1 MSEAW
6 KTWEGQAVDGFPLRQ
21 YLGGSDH
28 SAVYLTQLNSSG
40 EQKAAI
46 KFIPTDASAPAQLAQ
61 WRVAGELTHGHL
73 LQLIRVGRHETG
85 GANFL
90 YVVMEYAEENLSEI
104 LPQRAL
110 EPDEVRQVLESAL
123 DALNYLHAQG
133 LAHTRIK
140 PGNIL
145 AAGDQLKLSSDTLSE
160 IGSAA
165 VTPPQPGIYAA
176 PESATA
182 PASAAADVWSLGVTL
197 VEMLTQHMP
206 VLRGQMDVELPAP
219 ETIPA
224 PYLEIARR
232 SLQLDPARRA
242 SLKEIATLLNP
253 GSAASHRD
261 TSAPAG
267 VHAPGHTALAQPVEI
282 PAPAAVPNQA
292 AEHRET
298 PKVPAVTETVA
309 VVEPPKKSLASQ
321 QVSLLPHTLLAG
333 APARDA
339 TQKPNARKS
348 RFAVPAI
355 AAIFILAA
363 ILLAPRVLNR
373 FSQLQPQAA
382 TVEPSIAPA
391 PTSLI
396 PPASVTAPASV
407 IPPADQT
414 PAEKRAAAR
423 QAARERERNSAAAR
437 ETVAPNDAVSPA
449 SKRSAIP
456 GETRPSSEAS
466 NVRQMNTARGAVL
479 YQVVPDISQRAR
491 DTIQGTVRVG
501 VKVHVDA
508 NGNVSGAELDNFSS
522 KFFGDQAVQV
532 ARRWTFT
539 PPQVDGHNAPS
550 EWLLRFEFTQ
560 KATKVF
566 PTQTNR

>member
-46 KFIPTDASAPAQLAQ
+46 KFIPADASAYAQLAK
-61 WRVAGELTHGHL
+61 WRIAGELTHPHL
-73 LQLIRVGRHETG
+73 LQLIRVGRCELSTT
-85 GANFL
+85 NFL
-90 YVVMEYAEENLSEI
+90 YVVMEYAEENLAEI
-104 LPQRAL
+104 LPQRSL
-110 EPDEVRQVLESAL
+110 QPDEVRQVLESAL
-123 DALNYLHAQG
+123 DALTYLHAQG

-160 IGSAA
+160 IGSSPVA
-165 VTPPQPGIYAA
+165 VTQTGIYAA
-176 PESATA
+176 SESATT
-182 PASAAADVWSLGVTL
+182 PVSAAADLWSLGVTL
-197 VEMLTQHMP
+197 VEALTQRTP
-206 VLRGQMDVELPAP
+206 VLRGQSDVELPLP

-232 SLQLDPARRA
+232 CLQVDPSRRA
-242 SLKEIATLLNP
+242 TLKEISALLNP
-253 GSAASHRD
+253 TSTAPYRDAVQHAEVHTPVTQSPETLVAA
-261 TSAPAG
+261 
-267 VHAPGHTALAQPVEI
+267 L
-282 PAPAAVPNQA
+282 
-292 AEHRET
+292 EHPET
-298 PKVPAVTETVA
+298 PKTLPVAESAVPVA
-309 VVEPPKKSLASQ
+309 AGEPTKKSLASQ
-321 QVSLLPHTLLAG
+321 QVSLLPHTLL
-333 APARDA
+333 PASPVRD
-339 TQKPNARKS
+339 TTTKPTPRKS
-348 RFAVPAI
+348 RVAI
-355 AAIFILAA
+355 PLVAAIILLGA

-391 PTSLI
+391 PSSLTPPSTGTAPVL
-396 PPASVTAPASV
+396 PPA
-407 IPPADQT
+407 QT
-414 PAEKRAAAR
+414 KAEKRAAER
-423 QAARERERNSAAAR
+423 QTAREQNSPAAK
-437 ETVAPNDAVSPA
+437 ETVSSSDAVNPVSGRPVDAAEARPA
-449 SKRSAIP
+449 AKSAKVAQP
-456 GETRPSSEAS
+456 NP
-466 NVRQMNTARGAVL
+466 ARGAVL

-501 VKVHVDA
+501 VKVHVDDA
-508 NGNVSGAELDNFSS
+508 GKVTGADLDNFSS

-539 PPQVDGHNAPS
+539 PPQVDGRNAPS

-566 PTQTNR
+566 PTQTSP

>member
-40 EQKAAI
+40 EEKAAI
-46 KFIPTDASAPAQLAQ
+46 KFIPADASAYAQLAK
-61 WRVAGELTHGHL
+61 WRVAGELTHAHL
-73 LQLIRVGRHETG
+73 LQLIRVGRCEL
-85 GANFL
+85 ADKNFL

-123 DALNYLHAQG
+123 DALTYLHGQG

-160 IGSAA
+160 ISSAPVGLA
-165 VTPPQPGIYAA
+165 QAGIYAA
-176 PESATA
+176 PESTTA
-182 PASAAADVWSLGVTL
+182 PISAAADVWSLGVTL
-197 VEMLTQHMP
+197 VEALTQRTP
-206 VLRGQMDVELPAP
+206 VLRGQMDVELPVP

-224 PYLEIARR
+224 PYLDIARR
-232 SLQLDPARRA
+232 CLQVDPSRRA
-242 SLKEIATLLNP
+242 SLREISALLNP
-253 GSAASHRD
+253 TLTAPYRDGSQHADSHTPATQSPETLVAA
-261 TSAPAG
+261 
-267 VHAPGHTALAQPVEI
+267 L
-282 PAPAAVPNQA
+282 
-292 AEHRET
+292 EHRES
-298 PKVPAVTETVA
+298 PKAVPVAETVPAVETS
-309 VVEPPKKSLASQ
+309 KKSLASQ
-321 QVSLLPHTLLAG
+321 QVSLLPHTLLPASPVRDTTSK
-333 APARDA
+333 PAR
-339 TQKPNARKS
+339 RKS
-348 RFAVPAI
+348 RVAI
-355 AAIFILAA
+355 PLVAAIILLAA

-391 PTSLI
+391 PSSLT
-396 PPASVTAPASV
+396 PPASTSAPVAPAST
-407 IPPADQT
+407 QT
-414 PAEKRAAAR
+414 KTEKRAAEKE
-423 QAARERERNSAAAR
+423 AARERSSAAAR
-437 ETVAPNDAVSPA
+437 ETVSSSDTVNPISNRSVDATEARPA
-449 SKRSAIP
+449 SKSAKIAQTNP
-456 GETRPSSEAS
+456 
-466 NVRQMNTARGAVL
+466 ARGVVL

-501 VKVHVDA
+501 VKVHVDDA
-508 NGNVSGAELDNFSS
+508 GKVTGAELDNFSS

-539 PPQVDGHNAPS
+539 PPQVDGRNAPS

-566 PTQTNR
+566 PTQTSP

>member
-40 EQKAAI
+40 EEKAAI
-46 KFIPTDASAPAQLAQ
+46 KFIPADASAYAQLAK
-61 WRVAGELTHGHL
+61 WRVAGELTHAHL
-73 LQLIRVGRHETG
+73 LQLIRVGRWELADT
-85 GANFL
+85 NFL

-123 DALNYLHAQG
+123 DALTYLHGQG

-160 IGSAA
+160 IGSAPVGLA
-165 VTPPQPGIYAA
+165 QPGIYAA
-176 PESATA
+176 PESTTA
-182 PASAAADVWSLGVTL
+182 PISAAADVWSLGVTL
-197 VEMLTQHMP
+197 VEALTQRTP
-206 VLRGQMDVELPAP
+206 VLRGQMDVELPVP

-224 PYLEIARR
+224 PYLDMARR
-232 SLQLDPARRA
+232 CLQVDPSRRA
-242 SLKEIATLLNP
+242 SLKEISALLNP
-253 GSAASHRD
+253 TLTAPYRDASQ
-261 TSAPAG
+261 
-267 VHAPGHTALAQPVEI
+267 HADGHTAATQSPETLV
-282 PAPAAVPNQA
+282 AAL
-292 AEHRET
+292 EHREP
-298 PKVPAVTETVA
+298 PKAVPVAETVPAVETS
-309 VVEPPKKSLASQ
+309 KKSLASQ
-321 QVSLLPHTLLAG
+321 QVSLLPHTLLPASPVRDTTSK
-333 APARDA
+333 PAR
-339 TQKPNARKS
+339 RKS
-348 RFAVPAI
+348 R
-355 AAIFILAA
+355 AAIPLVAAIILLAA

-391 PTSLI
+391 PSSLT
-396 PPASVTAPASV
+396 PPASTSAPVAPAST
-407 IPPADQT
+407 QT
-414 PAEKRAAAR
+414 KTEKRAAEKE
-423 QAARERERNSAAAR
+423 AARERSSAAAR
-437 ETVAPNDAVSPA
+437 ETVSSSDTVNPVSNHSVDATEARPA
-449 SKRSAIP
+449 SKSAKIAQTNP
-456 GETRPSSEAS
+456 
-466 NVRQMNTARGAVL
+466 ARGAVL

-501 VKVHVDA
+501 VKVHVDDA
-508 NGNVSGAELDNFSS
+508 GKVTGAELDNFSS

-539 PPQVDGHNAPS
+539 PPQVDGRNAPS

-566 PTQTNR
+566 PTQTSP

>member
-21 YLGGSDH
+21 YLGGTDH

-46 KFIPTDASAPAQLAQ
+46 KFIPADASAYAQLAK
-61 WRVAGELTHGHL
+61 WRVAGELTHPHL
-73 LQLIRVGRHETG
+73 LQLIRVGRCEFAN
-85 GANFL
+85 ANFL

-110 EPDEVRQVLESAL
+110 EPGEARQMLESVL
-123 DALNYLHAQG
+123 DALSYLRAQG

-145 AAGDQLKLSSDTLSE
+145 AVGDQLKLSSDTLSE

-165 VTPPQPGIYAA
+165 VAMPQAGISAA

-182 PASAAADVWSLGVTL
+182 PVSGAGDVWSLGVTL
-197 VEMLTQHMP
+197 VEALTQRTP
-206 VLRGQMDVELPAP
+206 ILRGPDVELPAA
-219 ETIPA
+219 ETIPP
-224 PYLEIARR
+224 PYLDIARR
-232 SLQLDPARRA
+232 CVQVDPARRA
-242 SLKEIATLLNP
+242 SLKEISSLLNP
-253 GSAASHRD
+253 NSTSSHREAAQHAD
-261 TSAPAG
+261 LHTPATQSPETLIAALEHPELHKAAP
-267 VHAPGHTALAQPVEI
+267 V
-282 PAPAAVPNQA
+282 AATVP
-292 AEHRET
+292 
-298 PKVPAVTETVA
+298 
-309 VVEPPKKSLASQ
+309 VVESSKKSLGSQ
-321 QVSLLPHTLLAG
+321 QVSLLPHTLL
-333 APARDA
+333 PASPVRDA
-339 TQKPNARKS
+339 TTKPVRRKS
-348 RFAVPAI
+348 RVAIPLVAAV
-355 AAIFILAA
+355 ILLGA

-391 PTSLI
+391 PTSLT
-396 PPASVTAPASV
+396 PPSSVTAPV
-407 IPPADQT
+407 LPPSQSK
-414 PAEKRAAAR
+414 AEKRAEK
-423 QAARERERNSAAAR
+423 QAAREKNSAAAR
-437 ETVAPNDAVSPA
+437 EAASSSEAVNPVSSRSVDEAEVRPA
-449 SKRSAIP
+449 SKAAKVAQTNP
-456 GETRPSSEAS
+456 
-466 NVRQMNTARGAVL
+466 ARGAVL

-491 DTIQGTVRVG
+491 DTVQGTVRVG
-501 VKVHVDA
+501 VKVHVDDS
-508 NGNVSGAELDNFSS
+508 GKVVGAELDNFSS

-539 PPQVDGHNAPS
+539 PPQVDGRNAPS

-566 PTQTNR
+566 PTQTNP

>member
-40 EQKAAI
+40 EEKAAI
-46 KFIPTDASAPAQLAQ
+46 KFIPADASAYAQLAK
-61 WRVAGELTHGHL
+61 WRVAGELTHAHL
-73 LQLIRVGRHETG
+73 LQLIRVGRCEL
-85 GANFL
+85 ANENFL
-90 YVVMEYAEENLSEI
+90 YVVMEYAEENLAEI

-110 EPDEVRQVLESAL
+110 EPDEVRQVLESVV
-123 DALNYLHAQG
+123 DALSYLHAQG

-160 IGSAA
+160 IGSAPLA
-165 VTPPQPGIYAA
+165 MTQAGIYAA
-176 PESATA
+176 PEAATA
-182 PASAAADVWSLGVTL
+182 PVSAAADVWSLGVTL
-197 VEMLTQHMP
+197 VEALTQRTP
-206 VLRGQMDVELPAP
+206 VLRGQTDVELPVP

-224 PYLEIARR
+224 PYVEIARR
-232 SLQLDPARRA
+232 SLQVDPSRRA
-242 SLKEIATLLNP
+242 SLKEISTLLNA
-253 GSAASHRD
+253 GSTTAYRD
-261 TSAPAG
+261 AGQHAELHTSATESPETLVA
-267 VHAPGHTALAQPVEI
+267 AL
-282 PAPAAVPNQA
+282 
-292 AEHRET
+292 EHRET
-298 PKVPAVTETVA
+298 PKASPAAETVPAVETS
-309 VVEPPKKSLASQ
+309 KKSLASQ
-321 QVSLLPHTLLAG
+321 QVSVLPHTLL
-333 APARDA
+333 PASPVRDTTVKA
-339 TQKPNARKS
+339 QSRKS
-348 RFAVPAI
+348 RVAIPAV
-355 AAIFILAA
+355 AAIILLAA

-382 TVEPSIAPA
+382 TVQPSIAPA
-391 PTSLI
+391 PSSLTP
-396 PPASVTAPASV
+396 PPAVTAPV
-407 IPPADQT
+407 IPPVTQT
-414 PAEKRAAAR
+414 KAEKHATEK
-423 QAARERERNSAAAR
+423 QAAREKSSAAAR
-437 ETVAPNDAVSPA
+437 ETVSSSDTVNPVSSRSMDAGEPRPTT
-449 SKRSAIP
+449 KSAKV
-456 GETRPSSEAS
+456 TQTNA
-466 NVRQMNTARGAVL
+466 ARGAVL

-508 NGNVSGAELDNFSS
+508 AGKVTGAELDNFSS

-539 PPQVDGHNAPS
+539 PPQVAGRNAPS

-566 PTQTNR
+566 PTQTNP

>member
-40 EQKAAI
+40 EEKAAI
-46 KFIPTDASAPAQLAQ
+46 KFIPADASAYGQLAK
-61 WRVAGELTHGHL
+61 WRVAGELTHAHL
-73 LQLIRVGRHETG
+73 LQLIRVGRCEL
-85 GANFL
+85 ANENFL
-90 YVVMEYAEENLSEI
+90 YVVMEYAEENLAEI

-110 EPDEVRQVLESAL
+110 EPDEVRQVLESVV
-123 DALNYLHAQG
+123 DALSYLHAQG

-160 IGSAA
+160 IGSAPLA
-165 VTPPQPGIYAA
+165 MTQAGIYAA
-176 PESATA
+176 PEAATA
-182 PASAAADVWSLGVTL
+182 PISAAADVWSLGATV
-197 VEMLTQHMP
+197 VEALTQRTP
-206 VLRGQMDVELPAP
+206 VLRGQTDVELPVP

-232 SLQLDPARRA
+232 SLQVDPSRRA
-242 SLKEIATLLNP
+242 SLKEISTLLNA
-253 GSAASHRD
+253 GSTTAYRD
-261 TSAPAG
+261 AGQHAELHTSATESPETLVA
-267 VHAPGHTALAQPVEI
+267 AL
-282 PAPAAVPNQA
+282 
-292 AEHRET
+292 EHRET
-298 PKVPAVTETVA
+298 PKASPAAETVPAVETS
-309 VVEPPKKSLASQ
+309 KKSLASQ
-321 QVSLLPHTLLAG
+321 QVSVLPHTLL
-333 APARDA
+333 PASPVRDTTVKA
-339 TQKPNARKS
+339 QSRKS
-348 RFAVPAI
+348 RVAIPAA
-355 AAIFILAA
+355 AAIILLAA

-382 TVEPSIAPA
+382 TVQPSIAPA
-391 PTSLI
+391 PSSLTP
-396 PPASVTAPASV
+396 PPAVTAPV
-407 IPPADQT
+407 IPPVTQT
-414 PAEKRAAAR
+414 KAEKRAAEK
-423 QAARERERNSAAAR
+423 QAAREKSSAAAR
-437 ETVAPNDAVSPA
+437 ETVSSSDTVNPVSSRSLDAAEPRPT
-449 SKRSAIP
+449 SKSAKV
-456 GETRPSSEAS
+456 TQTNA
-466 NVRQMNTARGAVL
+466 ARGAVL

-508 NGNVSGAELDNFSS
+508 AGKVTGAELDNFSS

-539 PPQVDGHNAPS
+539 APQVDGRNAPS

-566 PTQTNR
+566 PTQTNP

>member
-46 KFIPTDASAPAQLAQ
+46 KFIPADASAYAQLAK
-61 WRVAGELTHGHL
+61 WRVAGELTHPHL
-73 LQLIRVGRHETG
+73 LQLIRVGRCEFAN
-85 GANFL
+85 ANFL

-110 EPDEVRQVLESAL
+110 EPDEARQVLESVL
-123 DALNYLHAQG
+123 DALSHLHAQG

-165 VTPPQPGIYAA
+165 VGTPQVGIYAA
-176 PESATA
+176 PESATV
-182 PASAAADVWSLGVTL
+182 PISTAADVWSLGVTL
-197 VEMLTQHMP
+197 VEALTQRTP
-206 VLRGQMDVELPAP
+206 VLRGLDVELPA
-219 ETIPA
+219 ETIPP
-224 PYLEIARR
+224 PYLDIARR
-232 SLQLDPARRA
+232 SVQVDPSRRA
-242 SLKEIATLLNP
+242 SLKEISSLLNP
-253 GSAASHRD
+253 NSTSSHREAVQHAD
-261 TSAPAG
+261 LHTPATQSPETL
-267 VHAPGHTALAQPVEI
+267 VATLEQH
-282 PAPAAVPNQA
+282 
-292 AEHRET
+292 ET
-298 PKVPAVTETVA
+298 PKTLPSSEAVA
-309 VVEPPKKSLASQ
+309 AVEPSKKSLASQ
-321 QVSLLPHTLLAG
+321 QVSLLPHTLL
-333 APARDA
+333 PASPVRD
-339 TQKPNARKS
+339 TTTEPVRRKS
-348 RFAVPAI
+348 RVAIPLVAAVI
-355 AAIFILAA
+355 LLAA

-391 PTSLI
+391 PTSLT
-396 PPASVTAPASV
+396 PPSSVTTPV
-407 IPPADQT
+407 LPPSSQT
-414 PAEKRAAAR
+414 KAEKRAAEK
-423 QAARERERNSAAAR
+423 QAAREKNSAAAR
-437 ETVAPNDAVSPA
+437 EAVSSSEGVNPV
-449 SKRSAIP
+449 SSRSVDAA
-456 GETRPSSEAS
+456 ETRPATKPAK
-466 NVRQMNTARGAVL
+466 VAQTKPARGAVL

-491 DTIQGTVRVG
+491 DTIQGTVRAG
-501 VKVHVDA
+501 VKVHVDDT
-508 NGNVSGAELDNFSS
+508 GKVVGAELDNFSS

-539 PPQVDGHNAPS
+539 PPQVDGRNAAS

-560 KATKVF
+560 QATKVF
-566 PTQTNR
+566 PTQTNP